1 MDLQARI
8 TAALSDF
15 DDLLRQGVSIE
26 AALEVAAVE
35 NGVSI
40 EVLKIRASRTLTLEE
55 RRSQALEKVE
65 LEQDMA
71 ERTKVEA
78 MGSLFVAAYDAE
90 KRHGLISKTDINQ
103 EISNQ
108 SNEPIRSPTDQM
120 APEHE
125 EPKRQPSKRG
135 QLKFDY

>member
-35 NGVSI
+35 NDVSI

-71 ERTKVEA
+71 ERTKAEA

-90 KRHGLISKTDINQ
+90 KRHGLISKTETNQ
-103 EISNQ
+103 EISSQ

-125 EPKRQPSKRG
+125 GPKRQPSKRG

>member
-71 ERTKVEA
+71 ERTKAEA

-90 KRHGLISKTDINQ
+90 KRHGLISKTETNQ
-103 EISNQ
+103 GIRNQ